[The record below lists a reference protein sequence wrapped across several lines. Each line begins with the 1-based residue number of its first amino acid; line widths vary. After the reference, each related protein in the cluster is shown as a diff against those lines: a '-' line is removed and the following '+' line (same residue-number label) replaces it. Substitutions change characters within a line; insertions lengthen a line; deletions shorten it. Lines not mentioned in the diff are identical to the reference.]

1 MENIKKTILIT
12 GVAGFIGSFL
22 AKKLLEEN
30 YQVIGIDDMNSYYDV
45 KLKLDRMREL
55 VIKNSQDN
63 FQFHELS
70 INNNHEINLIFKKYN
85 PNIVVNL
92 AAQAGVRYSIKNP
105 QSYIQ
110 NNLVGFSNILE
121 SCRNFN
127 IEHLIYASS
136 SSVYGG
142 NTSLPFKESQ
152 DVNHPI
158 SLYAATK
165 KANELMAHSYSHLY
179 GLPCTGVRL
188 FTVYGPWGRPDMA
201 PMLFAKAISSDKP
214 INVFNYGKMSR
225 DFTYIDDVIDAI
237 SKIIKRI
244 PSKDYNFDTS
254 LPNPST
260 SFAPSRI
267 FNIGN
272 NKPVEL
278 LTFIS
283 LIEKNL
289 GKRASIKFEPLQSGD
304 VLSTFADLE
313 NVKKWIDFNPLTSID
328 EGVEKFI
335 KWFKSY
341 YK

>member
-1 MENIKKTILIT
+1 MRKIKKTILIT

-22 AKKLLEEN
+22 AKKLLSEN
-30 YQVIGIDDMNSYYDV
+30 YLVIGIDDMNNYYDV
-45 KLKLDRMREL
+45 KLKQDRMDEL

-63 FQFHELS
+63 FKFHKLS
-70 INNNHEINLIFKKYN
+70 INNNDEINSIFRKYN
-85 PNIVVNL
+85 PNFVVNL
-92 AAQAGVRYSIKNP
+92 AAQAGVRYSITNP
-105 QSYIQ
+105 HSYIQ
-110 NNLVGFSNILE
+110 SNLVGFSNILE
-121 SCRNFN
+121 ACRNFN
-127 IEHLIYASS
+127 VEHLIYASS

-142 NTSLPFKESQ
+142 NTCLPFTESQ
-152 DVNHPI
+152 AVNHPV

-179 GLPCTGVRL
+179 QLPSTGLRL

-201 PMLFAKAISSDKP
+201 PMIFAKSISSGKP
-214 INVFNYGKMSR
+214 IKVFNYGRMSR

-237 SKIIKRI
+237 SKIIMKI
-244 PSKDYNFDTS
+244 PSKDVNFDTA

-278 LTFIS
+278 LTFID

-289 GKRASIKFEPLQSGD
+289 GKKALKNFEPLQSGD
-304 VLSTFADLE
+304 VISTFSDID
-313 NVKKWIDFNPLTSID
+313 NVRKWIDFNPVISID
-328 EGVEKFI
+328 VGVEKFI
-335 KWFKSY
+335 RWFKSY
-341 YK
+341 Y

>member
-1 MENIKKTILIT
+1 MKKIKKTILIT

-22 AKKLLEEN
+22 AKKLLNEN
-30 YQVIGIDDMNSYYDV
+30 YLVIGIDDMNNYYDV
-45 KLKLDRMREL
+45 KLKQDRMDEL

-63 FQFHELS
+63 FKFYELS
-70 INNNHEINLIFKKYN
+70 INNNDEVNSIFRKYN
-85 PNIVVNL
+85 PNFVINL
-92 AAQAGVRYSIKNP
+92 AAQAGVRYSITNP
-105 QSYIQ
+105 ESYIQ
-110 NNLVGFSNILE
+110 SNLVGFSNILE

-127 IEHLIYASS
+127 VEHLIYASS

-142 NTSLPFKESQ
+142 NTSLPFTESQ
-152 DVNHPI
+152 AVNHPV

-179 GLPCTGVRL
+179 ELPCTGLRL

-201 PMLFAKAISSDKP
+201 PMIFAKAISSGSP
-214 INVFNYGKMSR
+214 IKVFNYGKMSR

-237 SKIIKRI
+237 SKIIIKI
-244 PSKDYNFDTS
+244 PSKDDNFDTA

-272 NKPVEL
+272 NKPVKL
-278 LTFIS
+278 LTFID

-289 GKRASIKFEPLQSGD
+289 GKKALKNFEPLQSGD
-304 VLSTFADLE
+304 VISTFADID
-313 NVKKWIDFNPLTSID
+313 NVKEWVDFNPVISID
-328 EGVEKFI
+328 IGIEKFI
-335 KWFKSY
+335 RWFKSY
-341 YK
+341 Y